1 MSKTLNDLIHA
12 AEQGDADA
20 QYCLGHIYDNG
31 DVVPRDEEAA
41 VKWYTKAA
49 EQGHVEAHYN
59 LGWILI
65 EEGGVLQ
72 DNEAALKWWTLAA
85 ELGDNRT
92 PYLLGVMYDLGEAVP
107 QDYVLAF
114 MWFSI
119 ATRGTVRKN
128 RSMDNRDTVAKKMT
142 PAEIKEAKSLTTKWM
157 KKYRS
162 MK

>member
-20 QYCLGHIYDNG
+20 QCCLGYIYDNG
-31 DVVPRDEEAA
+31 AVVPRDEDAA

-49 EQGHVEAHYN
+49 EQGHVEAHYS
-59 LGWILI
+59 LGWMLI

-72 DNEAALKWWTLAA
+72 DNEAALKWWTRAA
-85 ELGDNRT
+85 ELGDTRT
-92 PYLLGVMYDLGEAVP
+92 PYLLGCMYDCGEGVP
-107 QDYVLAF
+107 QDYVLAH

-119 ATRGTVRKN
+119 ATRGTVRQN
-128 RSMDNRDTVAKKMT
+128 RSLDKRDTVAKKMT
-142 PAEIKEAKSLTTKWM
+142 PAEIKEAKKLARDWM